1 MHHNFILKK
10 TISSTAVAKQW
21 PSQYEVGQEEGVFCT
36 EAHTVWKSSLQDYDP
51 NEYPSRSESIGE
63 LVNQTPYRNS
73 SPDLS
78 LYNPQGSG
86 RVGLFGIKKK
96 KKKQHRCLSPKPL
109 CSQRETSKFTG
120 DISVVLR
127 HNCFVCEIPNN
138 ICSVLTQPSPTKYYL
153 LFSSPLFKLYR
164 VCGAPSGG
172 VFAPFWSESGYTLC
186 PFWTGIGYSSL
197 FERVVQYTRTVT
209 VRIMHLTI
217 RTDRKDLKMAY
228 NP

>member
-36 EAHTVWKSSLQDYDP
+36 EAHTAWKSSRQDYDP

-96 KKKQHRCLSPKPL
+96 KKRNS
-109 CSQRETSKFTG
+109 T
-120 DISVVLR
+120 VVCHLNPCVVSER
-127 HNCFVCEIPNN
+127 HQNLLVTF
-138 ICSVLTQPSPTKYYL
+138 L
-153 LFSSPLFKLYR
+153 LFYATIVLFVRFQTTFAVSSRSHPPRNTTSCFLVPYLSY
-164 VCGAPSGG
+164 
-172 VFAPFWSESGYTLC
+172 
-186 PFWTGIGYSSL
+186 IGYVAPHRVGFLRRFGLKAGIRFAHFGLESDIVL
-197 FERVVQYTRTVT
+197 FSRGLSNTPA
-209 VRIMHLTI
+209 L
-217 RTDRKDLKMAY
+217 
-228 NP
+228 